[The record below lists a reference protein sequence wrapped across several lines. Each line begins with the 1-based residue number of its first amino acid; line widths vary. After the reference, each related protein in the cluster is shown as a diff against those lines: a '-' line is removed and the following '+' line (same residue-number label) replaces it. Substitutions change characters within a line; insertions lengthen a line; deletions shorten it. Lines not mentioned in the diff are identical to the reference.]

1 LNFLYSYRFT
11 IGGVDY
17 ADLDMARDEDIED
30 ACGTMVSE
38 IRPPRSRRPRFHDE
52 YDCGDN
58 WIHQLI
64 VEERC
69 LPKEGV
75 KSPICVAGQRACPP
89 ADCGGPWGYAAFVE
103 TRSAPDHRRHE
114 AMLEGVGGE
123 CDPERCDLEV

>member
-58 WIHQLI
+58 CNFSRLMSSFLSHYL
-64 VEERC
+64 
-69 LPKEGV
+69 
-75 KSPICVAGQRACPP
+75 S
-89 ADCGGPWGYAAFVE
+89 
-103 TRSAPDHRRHE
+103 
-114 AMLEGVGGE
+114 
-123 CDPERCDLEV
+123 